1 MGRIRA
7 SLLHLAISFV
17 VIASIVLLVL
27 WLWYPQALLRMSGT
41 GRIIGILASVDIVAG
56 PLLTLI
62 VYKAGKPSLRFDLT
76 VIGLLQAGLLGY
88 GLWTLAQGR
97 PVYMVGAVDRIE
109 LVRAADIAPA
119 DLAEAGPAYRELS
132 WTGPRWVGIQVED
145 TPEARARALE
155 DSLSGRDL
163 PLRPRYYVPF
173 VQVADALMARS
184 GSLNELLPRLAAPD
198 RERIERAV
206 QRVDPAPA
214 RYLPV
219 NAPFGAAL
227 ALVGDTGEV
236 VGLVDVDPWLDE

>member
-7 SLLHLAISFV
+7 SLIHLAISFV

-41 GRIIGILASVDIVAG
+41 GRIIGILAGVDIVAG

-62 VYKAGKPSLRFDLT
+62 VYRAGKPSLRFDLT
-76 VIGLLQAGLLGY
+76 VIALLQAGLLGY

-119 DLAEAGPAYRELS
+119 DLAEAAPGYGTLS
-132 WTGPRWVGIQVED
+132 WTGPRWVGIEVGD

-173 VQVADALMARS
+173 AQVADALMARS
-184 GSLNELLPRLAAPD
+184 RPLDELLPRLGTSD

-206 QRVDPAPA
+206 QGVDPAPA

-219 NAPFGAAL
+219 NSPFGAAL
-227 ALVGDTGEV
+227 GLVGDTGEV
-236 VGLVDVDPWLDE
+236 VRLVDVDPWP